1 MHLFAYI
8 SALNIYTRKKRLAN
22 ACSFAGA
29 GEASADVPGGGES
42 DGAIEDIKDKLGNT
56 KMNGEAI
63 ELDGERGNRPVCNL
77 LFVCENF
84 HCLNAY
90 LCSCRIVCTGVV
102 TSNVY
107 YRVSS

>member
-1 MHLFAYI
+1 MH
-8 SALNIYTRKKRLAN
+8 IYVSFKHLHTQKRLDN
-22 ACSFAGA
+22 ACSFTGA

-42 DGAIEDIKDKLGNT
+42 DGAIEDIKDKLENT
-56 KMNGEAI
+56 RMNGEEI
-63 ELDGERGNRPVCNL
+63 ELDGERGSISACNL

-84 HCLNAY
+84 HCQNLF

-107 YRVSS
+107 YRVAS